1 MFHIGQLITFSDRAY
16 QEEPGEFPDTRG
28 LVLRVLHIHNEH
40 GAPYYIDVE
49 LVNKAQL
56 PDYED
61 YLLSG
66 WLDYYYK
73 PLPIPLYRRQT
84 CH

>member
-1 MFHIGQLITFSDRAY
+1 MFYVGQLVTFSDRAY
-16 QEEPGEFPDTRG
+16 QENLEEIPGIRA
-28 LVLRVLHIHNEH
+28 LVLRVLHVYDDSYLE
-40 GAPYYIDVE
+40 VE
-49 LVNKAQL
+49 LVNKDQL

-66 WLDYYYK
+66 WLQDYYK
-73 PLPIPLYRRQT
+73 PLPTHLYRRQT